1 MVKQEKID
9 KVENI
14 KNIFKSSKG
23 LIFTDHSGIKAED
36 SVKIRNRLADIEAY
50 IKIIK
55 NTLAL
60 IAANEVFEGMDLS
73 GILKGPTSIIV
84 SGGSIVSTAKLVKE
98 FLKEFESLKVKGGIF
113 ENRFLDSK
121 IIERIANLPGREVLL
136 VNLLSLL
143 LSPISKMVN
152 TLNAIPGNL
161 VIALDAIKKQKQ
173 NISN

>member
-60 IAANEVFEGMDLS
+60 IAANEVFKGMDLS
-73 GILKGPTSIIV
+73 EILKGPTSIIV
-84 SGGSIVSTAKLVKE
+84 SGDSIVSTAKLVKE

-113 ENRFLDSK
+113 ENKLLDSES
-121 IIERIANLPGREVLL
+121 IERISNLPGREVLL
-136 VNLLSLL
+136 VSLVSLL
-143 LSPISKMVN
+143 QSPISKMVN

-161 VIALDAIKKQKQ
+161 IIVLDAIKKQKQ
-173 NISN
+173 IISN